1 MEGEVSSNVD
11 NKIKNKLNID
21 TIILKLTMLMLILA
35 PLFRGLF
42 FEKERA
48 YFHIASF
55 LLALV
60 YMVAKLR
67 TNEFK
72 LIRSKS
78 DLFAF
83 LLMLIYIVSIS
94 YAVDKRAAI
103 IEAIKYVNY
112 FVIYMLIRNLAKTKK
127 EHNIVI
133 NSLLVGGFIVTMIG
147 ILAAVG
153 IVKYNG
159 AVMGSRISSTFQ
171 YPNALASYLLALY
184 VITIG
189 KSLVTDNKKLR
200 LVYLNLAN
208 LFVFTF
214 ILTYSRGMW
223 LIYPIILVIYFA
235 LINREYKLRTIKYNV
250 VTNII
255 SVPSAFLFASKM
267 QEQNQAKL
275 IGILLISMGLF
286 TVVSHISFKFEK
298 KIENIS
304 LKKMVVSIVSIA
316 IILSGVLVFLIN
328 QTEPVVL
335 KNDGTED
342 KWITFYRNIYELD
355 PNEKY
360 TVSIDYEILNTKL
373 KPYAGRIR
381 VIGFDKDNRTVNTVL
396 DEYLTPDKNEDGSY
410 KEYNNE
416 VVDARV
422 VIDFDDIDSQEDK
435 DKIKYFRL
443 YLQNYYADTSMKI
456 KKVIIT
462 TKEGQL
468 IKDLKLKHKY
478 IPESIA
484 RRIESIGV
492 NDNSADA
499 RITFYEDAS
508 KIIKDNFLIG
518 TGGGGW
524 KAIYRKYQSYNYA
537 ASEAHNY
544 YMQLFI
550 EVGLVGFII
559 FIGLILS
566 IFVICYKIYKNIYKK
581 LNLDYDFVEF
591 NIVHKSLMI
600 GIITILTHAILDFD
614 LSLSAFTMIL
624 FALFGIVVSNY
635 REDKIL
641 KLEVDKIN
649 SKSIISFVAIVLIV
663 INLGIISSFKMAN
676 VNAIKAAKLFEE
688 DKDKSLAKLET
699 ASKLD
704 FFNVDYKKD
713 LSKMYLEKFKET
725 KDDSYLS
732 KSQIL
737 MKESVGLSP
746 NDFDTLKTA
755 SFYYLSVGNVEKG
768 LSLAD
773 KLVDR
778 QPLNIEAYKMKC
790 DAYLYGYS
798 YYINSLRDMDKAK
811 ETITRAMKIKEEIE
825 QAKEKTKKE
834 LITNMDFI
842 KKIGYI
848 KFNFDSINDKINYKI
863 PNGYRL
869 KIAYY
874 FNIDLNNDGKLDY
887 LHTYNSKGS
896 KLNYS
901 ILDEGI
907 EISNN
912 GNGYGIISTKLLDI
926 EQNKEYLM
934 FVQVKSNINEGN
946 SYISFYDSK
955 YKDSFASAI
964 NIENNNKNTKTYNR
978 KFTIGDKISNEN
990 YFRVVLDGSYK
1001 CNKLNLYSVFI
1012 FER

>member
-1 MEGEVSSNVD
+1 MEGEVSSNMD

-21 TIILKLTMLMLILA
+21 DIILKLTMLMLILA

-42 FEKERA
+42 FEQERA

-55 LLALV
+55 LLVLV

-72 LIRSKS
+72 LIKSKS

-94 YAVDKRAAI
+94 YAVDKRASI

-112 FVIYMLIRNLAKTKK
+112 FVIYILIRNLAKTKR

-133 NSLLVGGFIVTMIG
+133 NSLLFSGFVVTMIG
-147 ILAAVG
+147 ILAGIG
-153 IVKYNG
+153 IVEYNG
-159 AVMGSRISSTFQ
+159 AVMGNRISSTFQ

-189 KSLVTDNKKLR
+189 KSLVTNNKKLR

-286 TVVSHISFKFEK
+286 TVVAMLSFKLER
-298 KIENIS
+298 KIEKIS
-304 LKKMVVSIVSIA
+304 LKKIVVSIVSIA
-316 IILSGVLVFLIN
+316 IILSGVLVFLIS
-328 QTEPVVL
+328 QTEPVLL
-335 KNDGTED
+335 KNDGTKD
-342 KWITFYRNIYELD
+342 KWSMFYRNIYELD

-381 VIGFDKDNRTVNTVL
+381 VIGVDKDNRIVNTVL
-396 DEYLTPDKNEDGSY
+396 SEFLVPDKNEDGSY

-422 VIDFDDIDSQEDK
+422 VIDFDEIESQEDK

-443 YLQNYYADTSMKI
+443 YLENYYADTSMKI

-462 TKEGQL
+462 NKEGQL
-468 IKDLKLKHKY
+468 IKDVKLKHKY

-484 RRIESIGV
+484 KRIESIGV

-508 KIIKDNFLIG
+508 KIIKNNFIIG

-524 KAIYRKYQSYNYA
+524 KAIYRKYQSYDYA

-550 EVGLVGFII
+550 EVGFIGFII
-559 FIGLILS
+559 FIGFILS
-566 IFVICYKIYKNIYKK
+566 IFVICYKIYRKIYDELNI
-581 LNLDYDFVEF
+581 DYDFVEF
-591 NIVHKSLMI
+591 NTVHKSLMV
-600 GIITILTHAILDFD
+600 GIVTILTHAILDFD
-614 LSLSAFTMIL
+614 LSLSAFAMIL
-624 FALFGIVVSNY
+624 FALFAIVVSNY
-635 REDKIL
+635 EEDKIL
-641 KLEVDKIN
+641 KLEIDKIN
-649 SKSIISFVAIVLIV
+649 SKSIISYATIALIV
-663 INLGIISSFKMAN
+663 INLGIISSFKIAN
-676 VNAIKAAKLFEE
+676 VNAITAAKLFEE

-704 FFNVDYKKD
+704 FVNVDYKKD

-732 KSQIL
+732 RSQIL
-737 MKESVGLSP
+737 MKETVILNP
-746 NDFDTLKTA
+746 NDFGTLKTA
-755 SFYYLSVGNVEKG
+755 SFYYLSVGNIEKG

-773 KLVDR
+773 KLVQR
-778 QPLNIEAYKMKC
+778 QPLNIESYKIKC

-811 ETITRAMKIKEEIE
+811 ETIARAMNIKEEIE
-825 QAKEKTKKE
+825 QAKEQTSRPFTQDKQ
-834 LITNMDFI
+834 LIY
-842 KKIGYI
+842 KLGYI
-848 KFNFDSINDKINYKI
+848 RFNSDSINNKIDYEI

-869 KIAYY
+869 KTAYY
-874 FNIDLNNDGKLDY
+874 FDMDLDDDSNLDY
-887 LHTYNSKGS
+887 LGTS
-896 KLNYS
+896 NYKDGNLRYV
-901 ILDEGI
+901 IKDDYI
-907 EISNN
+907 RIMNN
-912 GNGYGIISTKLLDI
+912 KAKYGFLYTRLL
-926 EQNKEYLM
+926 EFKPNKEYN
-934 FVQVKSNINEGN
+934 VNVKLAGNINPN
-946 SYISFYDSK
+946 NLDIYIYCPSSK
-955 YKDSFASAI
+955 QKAQGRFEIDEVSG
-964 NIENNNKNTKTYNR
+964 KPKTYSVDFKTTKDIEDNAYIR
-978 KFTIGDKISNEN
+978 IFHKGNDEGYID
-990 YFRVVLDGSYK
+990 
-1001 CNKLNLYSVFI
+1001 LYSI
-1012 FER
+1012 NLFEK

>member
-1 MEGEVSSNVD
+1 MEGEVSSNMD

-60 YMVAKLR
+60 YMIAKLR

-189 KSLVTDNKKLR
+189 KSLVTNNKKIR

-255 SVPSAFLFASKM
+255 SVPSAFLFASRM

-286 TVVSHISFKFEK
+286 TILAMLSFKLER
-298 KIENIS
+298 KIEKIS
-304 LKKMVVSIVSIA
+304 LKKIVVSIVSIA

-328 QTEPVVL
+328 QTEPVLL

-342 KWITFYRNIYELD
+342 KWTTFYRDIYELD
-355 PNEKY
+355 SNEKY

-381 VIGFDKDNRTVNTVL
+381 VIGIDKDNRTVNTVL
-396 DEYLTPDKNEDGSY
+396 DEYLTPDRNEDGSY
-410 KEYNNE
+410 KDYNNE

-422 VIDFDDIDSQEDK
+422 VIDFDEIESQEDK
-435 DKIKYFRL
+435 DKIRYFRL
-443 YLQNYYADTSMKI
+443 SLQNYYADTSMKI

-462 TKEGQL
+462 NKEGQL
-468 IKDLKLKHKY
+468 IKDVKLKYKY

-508 KIIKDNFLIG
+508 KIIKNNFLIG

-550 EVGLVGFII
+550 EVGFIGFIM

-566 IFVICYKIYKNIYKK
+566 IFVICYKIYRNIYKE
-581 LNLDYDFVEF
+581 LNFDYDLVEF
-591 NIVHKSLMI
+591 NTIHKSLMI

-635 REDKIL
+635 KEDKIL
-641 KLEVDKIN
+641 KLEVNKIN
-649 SKSIISFVAIVLIV
+649 SKNIISFVAIVLTLV
-663 INLGIISSFKMAN
+663 NLGIISSFKIAN
-676 VNAIKAAKLFEE
+676 VNAINAAKLFEE

-704 FFNVDYKKD
+704 FVNVDYKKD

-725 KDDSYLS
+725 KDDSYIS
-732 KSQIL
+732 RSQIL

-746 NDFDTLKTA
+746 NDFGTLKTA
-755 SFYYLSVGNVEKG
+755 SFYYLSIGNIEKG

-773 KLVDR
+773 KLVQR
-778 QPLNIEAYKMKC
+778 QPLNIESYKIKC

-811 ETITRAMKIKEEIE
+811 ETIARAMKIKEEIE
-825 QAKEKTKKE
+825 QAKEKTSRPFKLDKQMIYK
-834 LITNMDFI
+834 L
-842 KKIGYI
+842 GYI
-848 KFNFDSINDKINYKI
+848 KFNSDSINNKIDYEI
-863 PNGYRL
+863 PKRYRL
-869 KIAYY
+869 KTAYY
-874 FNIDLNNDGKLDY
+874 FDMDLDNNSELDYINISNHKDGNLRYDIKDDYIRIMNNKAKYGFLYTRLLEFQPEKDYNVNVTLAGNIAPDNLDIYIYCPSSKQKIQGRFEIYEVGDNSKAYSVNFKTTKDIGDNVYIRIFHKGNDEGYIDL
-887 LHTYNSKGS
+887 
-896 KLNYS
+896 YS
-901 ILDEGI
+901 ISL
-907 EISNN
+907 
-912 GNGYGIISTKLLDI
+912 
-926 EQNKEYLM
+926 
-934 FVQVKSNINEGN
+934 
-946 SYISFYDSK
+946 
-955 YKDSFASAI
+955 
-964 NIENNNKNTKTYNR
+964 
-978 KFTIGDKISNEN
+978 
-990 YFRVVLDGSYK
+990 
-1001 CNKLNLYSVFI
+1001 
-1012 FER
+1012 FEK